1 MPRERG
7 HRIFA
12 AFWDRATRKESPRQR
27 AARREVVG
35 GARGRVLELGAGV
48 GTNWQ
53 YLPDGV
59 VYSGIEPD
67 PFMVKRALGHA
78 ADSKR
83 EVDLREAPAEAL
95 PFEDGTFDT
104 VIVTLTLCTV
114 SNLERSLAEAHR
126 VLKPGGEL
134 RFWEHVRPGGRVRGR
149 LFDAITPAWR
159 RVGAGCN
166 PNRRTVEAIRAAGF
180 EVAVVREFGM
190 MGVPTV
196 VGVATRRDA

>member
-1 MPRERG
+1 MQPERG
-7 HRIFA
+7 HKTFA

-53 YLPDGV
+53 YLPDGLGF
-59 VYSGIEPD
+59 SAIEPD

-78 ADSKR
+78 AASGR
-83 EVDLREAPAEAL
+83 EVDLRQAPAEAL
-95 PFEDGTFDT
+95 PFDDGTFDT
-104 VIVTLTLCTV
+104 VVVTLTLCTV
-114 SNLERSLAEAHR
+114 RDLSRSLAEARR

-134 RFWEHVRPGGRVRGR
+134 RFWEHVRPAGRVRGR
-149 LFDAITPAWR
+149 IFDAITPAWR
-159 RVGAGCN
+159 RIGAGCN
-166 PNRRTVEAIRAAGF
+166 PNRQTVAAIQAAGF
-180 EVAVVREFGM
+180 DVAVAREFGM
-190 MGVPTV
+190 MGAPTV